1 MIETFRNI
9 FKIHDLRSRILF
21 TVFILALERIGTHI
35 VVPGINTD
43 VLAQAMRQLSG
54 TLFGLYD
61 LFVGGAFRRAALF
74 GLGIMPYI
82 SASIILQLLG
92 AVIPYFQRL
101 QKEGEEGR
109 KKIIQYTRY
118 GTLIISAMQ
127 AFGVAIFLESIKDPS
142 TGLSAVIDPGMGFRL
157 MTMLAMTTGT
167 MLIMWMGE
175 LIDDRGIGNG
185 ISLIIFIGII
195 ARFPSAIIEE
205 WVQLSS
211 GNRTVLQ
218 ELFLVALAFFI
229 VMFIVA
235 LTQAQRKIP
244 VQYAKRVVG
253 RKIYGGVNTHFP
265 LRVNTAGVM
274 PIIFAQ
280 AIMFIPNTFFQFF
293 PESDFIQGMAS
304 YFAYDSV
311 FYWIVYGVMIVFF
324 TYFYTAIALNPVDV
338 ADNLKKQ
345 GGFIPGVR
353 PGKKTAEYL
362 DMILTRITLPG
373 SIALALVAI
382 IPYILVKTMHI
393 SFNFASFFGGT
404 GLLIIVGVALDFIQQ
419 VESHLYMRHYDGFV
433 KGGRVRGRR

>member
-43 VLAQAMRQLSG
+43 ILTQAMRQLSG

-61 LFVGGAFRRAALF
+61 LFVGGAFSRAAVF

-195 ARFPSAIIEE
+195 ARFPSALIEE

-211 GNRTVLQ
+211 GNRTILQ

-304 YFAYDSV
+304 YFSYESV
-311 FYWIVYGVMIVFF
+311 FYWIVYGVMIIFF

-373 SIALALVAI
+373 SIALALVAV
-382 IPYILVKTMHI
+382 IPYMLVKTMHI

-419 VESHLYMRHYDGFV
+419 VESHLYMRHYDGFM
-433 KGGRVRGRR
+433 KGGRIRGRR

>member
-1 MIETFRNI
+1 
-9 FKIHDLRSRILF
+9 
-21 TVFILALERIGTHI
+21 
-35 VVPGINTD
+35 
-43 VLAQAMRQLSG
+43 
-54 TLFGLYD
+54 
-61 LFVGGAFRRAALF
+61 
-74 GLGIMPYI
+74 
-82 SASIILQLLG
+82 
-92 AVIPYFQRL
+92 
-101 QKEGEEGR
+101 
-109 KKIIQYTRY
+109 
-118 GTLIISAMQ
+118 
-127 AFGVAIFLESIKDPS
+127 
-142 TGLSAVIDPGMGFRL
+142 
-157 MTMLAMTTGT
+157 
-167 MLIMWMGE
+167 
-175 LIDDRGIGNG
+175 
-185 ISLIIFIGII
+185 
-195 ARFPSAIIEE
+195 
-205 WVQLSS
+205 
-211 GNRTVLQ
+211 
-218 ELFLVALAFFI
+218 
-229 VMFIVA
+229 MFIVA

-293 PESDFIQGMAS
+293 PESDFVQGMAS
-304 YFAYDSV
+304 YFSYESV
-311 FYWIVYGVMIVFF
+311 FYWIVYGVMIIFF

-373 SIALALVAI
+373 SIALALVAV
-382 IPYILVKTMHI
+382 IPYILVKFMHI